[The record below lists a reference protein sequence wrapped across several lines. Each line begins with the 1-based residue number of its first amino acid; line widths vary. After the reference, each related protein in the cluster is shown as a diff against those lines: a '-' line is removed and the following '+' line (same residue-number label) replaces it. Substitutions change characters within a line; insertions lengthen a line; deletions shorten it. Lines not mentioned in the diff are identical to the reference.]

1 MKVLLLEDNQRLNN
15 SIVKRLELKGY
26 IIDAFED
33 GLVALEN
40 AYGGYDCF
48 ILDINV
54 PSLDGINI
62 LKEIRETYSEIPILI
77 ISSNIDLDTIKDAYG
92 FGCDDYLKKPF
103 FIDEL
108 EVKIEKLCK
117 LDQRVIHL
125 NKEFTY
131 HISSRELFNNETQV
145 KLTKKETL
153 LLHQFITHKEK
164 VLSFNQISDYVW
176 EGDITTT
183 DSIRTLVMRLRKK
196 IPKECVETLIDFG
209 YKFHLG
215 KL

>member
-1 MKVLLLEDNQRLNN
+1 MKILLLEDNDRLKN

-26 IIDAFED
+26 QVDAFED
-33 GLVALEN
+33 GLEALDS
-40 AYGGYDCF
+40 AYNGYDCF
-48 ILDINV
+48 VLDINV

-62 LKEIRETYSEIPILI
+62 LKELRENMETPILI

-103 FIDEL
+103 YIDEL
-108 EVKIEKLCK
+108 ELKIEKLCQLDIQLIK
-117 LDQRVIHL
+117 LD
-125 NKEFTY
+125 NEFIY
-131 HISSRELFNNETQV
+131 KVDSRELYKNNELV

-153 LLHQFITHKEK
+153 LLHFGLTNKAK
-164 VLSFNQISDYVW
+164 VLNFDQISNYVW

-196 IPKECVETLIDFG
+196 LPLNSIETLIDIG
-209 YKFHLG
+209 YKFHI
-215 KL
+215 KS